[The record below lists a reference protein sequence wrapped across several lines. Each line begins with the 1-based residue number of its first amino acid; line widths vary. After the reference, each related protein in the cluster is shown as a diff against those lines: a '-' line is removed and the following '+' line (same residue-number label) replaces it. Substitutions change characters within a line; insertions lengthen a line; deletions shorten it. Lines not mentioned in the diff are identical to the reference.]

1 MYKLLAIILVSSLL
15 LLLTGCDKP
24 QWIVDEELAYSNCDT
39 LIKTSE
45 GKYYK
50 TYYTKNSTIVFN
62 STNTCITFT
71 DLLTKSSTTACGTF
85 TIKAKPIN
93 YKE

>member
-24 QWIVDEELAYSNCDT
+24 QWRVNEDLAYSNCDT
-39 LIKTSE
+39 LVKTSE
-45 GKYYK
+45 GKYHK
-50 TYYTKNSTIVFN
+50 TYFTKNNTIVFN

-71 DLLTKSSTTACGTF
+71 DLLTKSSTTTCGTF
-85 TIKAKPIN
+85 TIATKPKNIN
-93 YKE
+93 